1 MNSLI
6 DSHCHL
12 YYEPF
17 VNNLERTLKDCKKN
31 NVTKLLSISVD
42 LTTSKKNIELSKK
55 FNEIFCTIGIHPNE
69 AEKSS
74 LDDIHDLEFLYK
86 SNKKILAIGEI
97 GLDFFRNNNN
107 ECQTN
112 FFEKQIELALK
123 LNLPIIIHTRNAE
136 NETLDILKKYK
147 NNNLRFVI
155 HCFSGSKNFANEIIN
170 LNGMISFSGIITFKN
185 ANELRDIC
193 KDIPLSNILI
203 ETDSPYLS
211 PHPLRGK
218 TNHPANVKY
227 VANEI
232 SIIKKVSIDYI
243 SKITSEN
250 FNKFFI

>member
-17 VNNLERTLKDCKKN
+17 VNNIERTLKDCKKN
-31 NVTKLLSISVD
+31 NVTKLLSISVN
-42 LTTSKKNIELSKK
+42 LITSKKNTELSKK

-69 AEKSS
+69 TEKSRI
-74 LDDIHDLEFLYK
+74 DDIHDLEFLYK

-107 ECQTN
+107 ECQTI

-155 HCFSGSKNFANEIIN
+155 HCFSGSKNFANQIIN

-185 ANELRDIC
+185 ANGLRDIC

-218 TNHPANVKY
+218 TNHPSNVKY
-227 VANEI
+227 VAKEI
-232 SIIKKVSIDYI
+232 SSIKNVSIDYI